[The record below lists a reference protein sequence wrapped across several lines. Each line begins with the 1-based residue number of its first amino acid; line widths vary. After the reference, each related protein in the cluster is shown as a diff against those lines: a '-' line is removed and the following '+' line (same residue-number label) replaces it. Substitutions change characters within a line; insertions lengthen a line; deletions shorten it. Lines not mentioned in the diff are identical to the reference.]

1 MKPFDMQQ
9 VVSRGRRFP
18 YKLLVSLISV
28 LGGAMLVSAFF
39 SEQAGTAE
47 ILDSGSTN
55 TAGFR
60 IVIDRSGKADYKLNP
75 RKNAPQT
82 EAPSGNKRRQLSRE
96 LVDRFY
102 SDLNAAQPFSSL
114 PDQHCM
120 KSASFGTTTSI
131 EFAGEKTPD
140 LNCGDGGDAKLQ
152 AIIRDANEVIKLFRT
167 NENLAPLRSPR

>member
-1 MKPFDMQQ
+1 MKESDTQQ
-9 VVSRGRRFP
+9 LVSRGRRFP
-18 YKLLVSLISV
+18 YKLLVSLIS
-28 LGGAMLVSAFF
+28 LFGGAMLISAFF

-60 IVIDRSGKADYKLNP
+60 IVIDRSGQADYKVTP

-82 EAPSGNKRRQLSRE
+82 EARGANKRRQLSRE

-152 AIIRDANEVIKLFRT
+152 AIIRDASEIIKLFRT
-167 NENLAPLRSPR
+167 NEDVTPLRSPR